1 MAFVVVGHGPSPA
14 SLQRQTRLSAV
25 QRLHLALLVNAK
37 HDRVFRRA
45 QVKPDDG
52 LTLLRQPDVV
62 ADLEGL

>member
-1 MAFVVVGHGPSPA
+1 MAFLVVGHGPSPA

-25 QRLHLALLVNAK
+25 QRLHLALVVNAE

-45 QVKPDDG
+45 QLKPDDG
-52 LTLLRQPDVV
+52 LKLLRKKGVV